1 MKIKLIVTEPFGEN
15 CYVVSDDK
23 KTAVIID
30 PGDSSE
36 KISLYLMQ
44 NCLNPVAILLTHGHF
59 DHVGAVN
66 ALADEY
72 NLPVY
77 ANIYEKGMLSDPSKI
92 YVFRGGGEAVKV
104 NNWFEHE
111 DVFNF
116 GDLTFKALH
125 TPGHTVG
132 SSCFLLNDNL
142 FSGDTLFCESIGR
155 CDLEGGSF
163 ETILSS
169 IKNRLYTLDDK
180 TNVYPGHGE
189 MTSIGFEKIYNPYV
203 TGE

>member
-1 MKIKLIVTEPFGEN
+1 MRIKLIVTQPFGQN
-15 CYVVSDDK
+15 CYVVSDDENR
-23 KTAVIID
+23 AVIID
-30 PGDSSE
+30 PGASEE

-44 NCLNPVAILLTHGHF
+44 NALKPQAILLTHGHF

-66 ALADEY
+66 LLSKEY

-77 ANIYEKGMLSDPSKI
+77 ANIYEKGILSNPSKI
-92 YVFRGGGEAVKV
+92 YVFGGGGEAVKV
-104 NNWFEHE
+104 DNWFENG
-111 DVFNF
+111 DVLEF

-132 SSCFLLNDNL
+132 SSCFLLKDNL
-142 FSGDTLFCESIGR
+142 FSGDTLFRESIGR

-169 IKNRLYTLDDK
+169 IKNKIYTLDDN
-180 TNVYPGHGE
+180 TNVYPGHGD
-189 MTSIGFEKIYNPYV
+189 MTDVGFEKIYNPYV
-203 TGE
+203 RGE